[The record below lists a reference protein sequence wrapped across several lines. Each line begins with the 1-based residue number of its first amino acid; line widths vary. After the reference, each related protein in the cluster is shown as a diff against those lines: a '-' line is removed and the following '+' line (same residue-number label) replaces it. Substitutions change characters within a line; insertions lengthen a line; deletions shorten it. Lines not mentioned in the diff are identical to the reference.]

1 MMSIVDN
8 LNKIKSEL
16 RDSVRLVAVSKTK
29 PLSDIEEAYKAGQRI
44 FGENKVQELTEKHES
59 LPDDIQWHMIGH
71 LQTNKVKYIAP
82 FVSMIQSVDSLKLL
96 KIINKEAKKNNRVIK
111 CLFQFFIANETTKF
125 GMNKEE
131 AEDIFSSDE
140 FAEMENV
147 EISGVMGVST
157 NTSDK
162 DQIHRE
168 FHDLKQI
175 FDDLKSEYFNKNQ
188 NFCELSMGMSHDF
201 KIAQEEGSTIVRVG
215 SLIFGNRNYN
225 I

>member
-1 MMSIVDN
+1 MSIVDN

-82 FVSMIQSVDSLKLL
+82 FVAMIHSVDSLKLL
-96 KIINKEAKKNNRVIK
+96 KVINKEAKKNNRVIK
-111 CLFQFFIANETTKF
+111 CLFQFFIADETTKF
-125 GMNKEE
+125 GMNLKE
-131 AEDIFSSDE
+131 AKDILSSDD
-140 FAEMENV
+140 FAEMKNV
-147 EISGVMGVST
+147 KISGVMGVAT
-157 NTSDK
+157 NTSDE
-162 DQIHRE
+162 DQIRRE
-168 FHDLKQI
+168 FGSLKQI
-175 FDDLKSEYFNKNQ
+175 FCDLKSEFFNDSED
-188 NFCELSMGMSHDF
+188 FCEISMGMSHDF